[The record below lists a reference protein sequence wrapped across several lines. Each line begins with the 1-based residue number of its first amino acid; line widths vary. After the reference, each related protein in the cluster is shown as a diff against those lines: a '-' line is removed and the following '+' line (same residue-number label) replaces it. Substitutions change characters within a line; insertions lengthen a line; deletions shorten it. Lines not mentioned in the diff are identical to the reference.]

1 MFGTGFFNHR
11 QLGIGVGHEAVERND
26 DGQSEY
32 VFQVGNVFQ
41 QVGQTFCQGFEVFF
55 TGVGTFHAAVVFQS
69 ADSRHDD
76 RRIRFQKVKA
86 AFDVAEFF
94 RAQIRAEACIGYGVI
109 GKVFR
114 QTGCGYGVAAVGDVG
129 ERAAVYEG
137 GRALR
142 WFAPNWA

>member
-55 TGVGTFHAAVVFQS
+55 TEVGTFHAAVVFQS

-76 RRIRFQKVKA
+76 RRIRFQTCKA

-94 RAQIRAEACIGYGVI
+94 RAQIRAEACFGYGVI

-114 QTGCGYGVAAVGDVG
+114 RRVAVTELQPWAMLANGPPCTKAGVPG
-129 ERAAVYEG
+129 
-137 GRALR
+137 